1 MSAGGSSMALAL
13 RSALWGGAR
22 RLATSSLPPP
32 PWERVAHVGESALLL
47 RFGTAIDLEV
57 NKRVIH
63 CLAAL
68 DRAPQLS
75 GVKDMLPAY
84 ASLLVHFDP
93 LAVSSVEVERWCAEA
108 AASAHGAAADEE
120 RRVVTIPV
128 RYGGEYGP
136 DIEEAARVAGL
147 GSAEAVARLHAGGD
161 YRVFFLGFTG
171 GFPYLGGLPEE
182 LKVVPRLPTP
192 RQAVPKGAV
201 GIAAGQT
208 GVYTIDSPG
217 GWHLLGRTA
226 EALFD
231 PSRGWVTP
239 VSLGELARARR
250 AAPGEMARYLPA
262 ASRAAPLGLAA
273 AARVAASGMAVRR
286 HGSPAV
292 SV

>member
-1 MSAGGSSMALAL
+1 MLL
-13 RSALWGGAR
+13 RRAR
-22 RLATSSLPPP
+22 QLATSSLRPP
-32 PWERVAHVGESALLL
+32 PWERVALVGESALLL
-47 RFGTAIDLEV
+47 RFGTTIDLEV

-68 DRAPQLS
+68 DRAPQLA

-93 LAVSSVEVERWCAEA
+93 LAVSSAEVEHWCAEA
-108 AASAHGAAADEE
+108 AAAAHRGADDEA

-128 RYGGEYGP
+128 RYGGEHGP
-136 DIEEAARVAGL
+136 DIDEAARIAGL
-147 GSAEAVARLHAGGD
+147 GSAEEVARLHAGGD

-192 RQAVPKGAV
+192 RQAVPRGAV

-226 EALFD
+226 KALFD
-231 PSRGWVTP
+231 PSRCWVHK
-239 VSLGELARARR
+239 V
-250 AAPGEMARYLPA
+250 APGEIAR
-262 ASRAAPLGLAA
+262 
-273 AARVAASGMAVRR
+273 RVAPGEIARR
-286 HGSPAV
+286 VAPGEKAWHLSAV
-292 SV
+292 SVAGPLRLAPSEPATLAAQVSRPARFAPRR

>member
-1 MSAGGSSMALAL
+1 MALSLAL
-13 RSALWGGAR
+13 RSTLLRGGAR

-57 NKRVIH
+57 NKRVIR

-93 LAVSSVEVERWCAEA
+93 LAVSSAEVERWCAEA
-108 AASAHGAAADEE
+108 AASAHGGADDEE

-128 RYGGEYGP
+128 RYGGEHGP
-136 DIEEAARVAGL
+136 DIEEAARIAGL

-231 PSRGWVTP
+231 PSRGSVTP
-239 VSLGELARARR
+239 VALGEL
-250 AAPGEMARYLPA
+250 
-262 ASRAAPLGLAA
+262 SKD
-273 AARVAASGMAVRR
+273 
-286 HGSPAV
+286 
-292 SV
+292 